1 MQYCLT
7 FYAVPSPIVSVRRSG
22 QGAGI
27 QCEGRHPVLRT
38 PLLQEVLLNVL
49 CKLKEKKNLKSSTTF
64 YLEKIPLFLFLLQST
79 LGFHS
84 IAI

>member
-49 CKLKEKKNLKSSTTF
+49 CKLKEKKLKIKHYFLPREKFPSF
-64 YLEKIPLFLFLLQST
+64 YFCYNPL
-79 LGFHS
+79 
-84 IAI
+84 